1 MEQKMHWKSFFIS
14 FCWFMAGNLLYS
26 LALNLFLV
34 ENNIAAGGISGLAM
48 SLTTMIPLRVGTLIF
63 LMNVPLLIASFFIKG
78 KWFTLITLLSSSIH
92 SLTVN
97 LTDALPTL
105 TNDRLVAS
113 MFGGVMYGLG
123 LVCLVRANTSSGGT
137 DLLNRLLVVKFPQIS
152 VGKMSMIIDGTV
164 VVIAMLVFGD
174 VQVGL
179 YAIITLYISSI
190 FADKVMGGFD
200 RADLC
205 FVITDQDPAIISG
218 ALMRSMNRAV
228 TKIDATGMYMGT
240 DRSVLMIAL
249 RPGET
254 FRLKREVSQLDP
266 NAFVIVAYA
275 NEVLG
280 GGFKHLVPPSA
291 H

>member
-1 MEQKMHWKSFFIS
+1 MEHATHWKAFAAS

-34 ENNIAAGGISGLAM
+34 DNKIAAGGISGLAM
-48 SLTTMIPLRVGTLIF
+48 SLNTLFPIRVGTLIF
-63 LMNVPLLIASFFIKG
+63 LMNIPLLIASVFIKG
-78 KWFTLITLLSSSIH
+78 KRFTLITLLSSSIH

-97 LTDALPTL
+97 LTDVLPTL

-137 DLLNRLLVVKFPQIS
+137 DLLNRLMVVKFPQIS
-152 VGKMSMIIDGTV
+152 VGKMSMLIDGTV

-205 FVITDQDPAIISG
+205 FVITDRDAAELAG
-218 ALMRSMNRAV
+218 DLMKSMNRAV

-240 DRSVLMIAL
+240 ERSVLMIAL

-254 FRLKREVSQLDP
+254 FRMKREVSRMDP
-266 NAFVIVAYA
+266 NAFVVVAYA

-280 GGFKHLVPPSA
+280 GGFKHLTPPVS